1 MASGLKKQ
9 DGKKI
14 ACVLVATKEGK
25 KEQDHTAEGRLVITR
40 EFISVEKRISD
51 DA

>member
-14 ACVLVATKEGK
+14 ACVVLVATKKGE
-25 KEQDHTAEGRLVITR
+25 KEQDHTAEAMSSQGSSSRSLAG
-40 EFISVEKRISD
+40 SQD
-51 DA
+51 Q